1 MHGIHNFHV
10 RYAPPF
16 QKEWKSDHR
25 RISLWERK
33 IGKKKKRRGNWYS
46 LICGHY
52 IISCWTSQMSL
63 VIKNL
68 PAKAGDVRDVDLVPG
83 LGRSPGGG
91 HGNPLQNPC
100 PENPTDRG
108 AWRATAHGVA
118 KSQTWLKRLSTTHI
132 FILATL
138 IFNPYEVTAFI
149 QTTQD
154 LQGMGWRRR

>member
-1 MHGIHNFHV
+1 MEFTIFMWDM
-10 RYAPPF
+10 PPLF
-16 QKEWKSDHR
+16 RKNEKV
-25 RISLWERK
+25 ITEELAFERE
-33 IGKKKKRRGNWYS
+33 ILEKKKKGGGNWYS
-46 LICGHY
+46 LICVHY
-52 IISCWTSQMSL
+52 IISCWTSQMVL
-63 VIKNL
+63 VVKNL
-68 PAKAGDVRDVDLVPG
+68 PAKAGDVRDVDSVPG

-100 PENPTDRG
+100 PENPMDRG

-118 KSQTWLKRLSTTHI
+118 KNQTWLKRLSTTHI

-154 LQGMGWRRR
+154 SQGMGWRRH